1 MIRAEIELNGQL
13 QVLKLDVK
21 SKSEAIETI
30 WNTYG
35 YMTYIIDLE
44 SLEDTNDEQID
55 SRKSANAVK
64 RK

>member
-13 QVLKLDVK
+13 QVLKLDVE
-21 SKSEAIETI
+21 SKPEAIETI